1 MGETNYFKELE
12 SKVNDPDFNEDL
24 GNNATRDGSNFRGR
38 GGIWLRGKTNYIL
51 ANSKLSSS
59 LGNLNAFN

>member
-1 MGETNYFKELE
+1 
-12 SKVNDPDFNEDL
+12 L
-24 GNNATRDGSNFRGR
+24 GNNATGDGSNFRGR

-59 LGNLNAFN
+59 LGNLNTFN